1 MARTASGLMH
11 SHNSDLDLRIPRAKA
26 PKRALPDCLRKKIRR
41 SSADATN
48 DENSD
53 ALYKAGAGVLAPRGA
68 EGGEYRAGS
77 QRNFLKRGSGKP
89 MSERASRLAQLQ
101 NGPGYS
107 RGAKPTQSYL
117 SAKASVKARPTGGE
131 LHSAQEKV
139 LLRRQSMQQRR
150 NSVTKR
156 QSGVRRQSHGMGR
169 FGKSTF

>member
-1 MARTASGLMH
+1 MH

-26 PKRALPDCLRKKIRR
+26 PKRALPDCLRKKLRR
-41 SSADATN
+41 SSADAN

-53 ALYKAGAGVLAPRGA
+53 HLYKAGAGVLAPRGTK
-68 EGGEYRAGS
+68 GGEYRAGS

-117 SAKASVKARPTGGE
+117 NTKASVTARPTHSE
-131 LHSAQEKV
+131 LHSAQEKI

-150 NSVTKR
+150 NSITKN
-156 QSGVRRQSHGMGR
+156 QTAVRRQSHGMGR
-169 FGKSTF
+169 YGKCTF